1 LKGQKDIKK
10 IIEQDQHVRRARQKN
25 KTKDIEEDEKVQD
38 KKRTFLNMMRP
49 PYYWNFFEDEEHTP
63 HVLRHDA
70 KPQDCYIDGRVE
82 EILRL
87 I

>member
-1 LKGQKDIKK
+1 MKK
-10 IIEQDQHVRRARQKN
+10 IIEQDQHGRRARQKN
-25 KTKDIEEDEKVQD
+25 KSKDHEEEEKTYD

-49 PYYWNFFEDEEHTP
+49 PYYWNFFEDENKTP
-63 HVLRHDA
+63 HVLRPDA

-82 EILRL
+82 SILKD